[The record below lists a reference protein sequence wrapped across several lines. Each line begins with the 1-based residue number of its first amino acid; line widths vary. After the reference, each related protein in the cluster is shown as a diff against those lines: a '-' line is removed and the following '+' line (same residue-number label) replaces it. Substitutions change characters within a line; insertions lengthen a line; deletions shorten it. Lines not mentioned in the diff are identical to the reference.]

1 MKQRGLR
8 RRPDDAWAPG
18 CCSSLRETT
27 LTVPPPAAYTQ
38 PVRMLTVS
46 AREEA
51 VRKEEG
57 GMTLEN
63 KNNS

>member
-1 MKQRGLR
+1 MRQRSLQWC
-8 RRPDDAWAPG
+8 PDGTWAPG
-18 CCSSLRETT
+18 ICSSLWETA
-27 LTVPPPAAYTQ
+27 LTAPPPAAYTR

-57 GMTLEN
+57 GVILEN
-63 KNNS
+63 KNHS

>member
-1 MKQRGLR
+1 MKRRSLL
-8 RRPDDAWAPG
+8 RRPDDTRAPG
-18 CCSSLRETT
+18 FCSSVRETT
-27 LTVPPPAAYTQ
+27 LTIPPPAAYAQ

-63 KNNS
+63 KNHS